1 VSQTIMPIS
10 EEAFIGLRA
19 AVEWNPYG
27 ARELLGILKEFPSW
41 MKYKDNPH
49 GPLDL
54 ILVAVP
60 PHKWIAPG
68 VTLPIKP
75 VPFPEDKLPACRIFG
90 EEWRQRKFTKQELA
104 DNIEAILIELNAG
117 F

>member
-1 VSQTIMPIS
+1 MS
-10 EEAFIGLRA
+10 EEAFVGLRA

-54 ILVAVP
+54 ILVGVP

-68 VTLPIKP
+68 VILPTKP

-90 EEWRQRKFTKQELA
+90 NEWRQRKFTKQELA
-104 DNIEAILIELNAG
+104 DKIEALLAELNTR

>member
-1 VSQTIMPIS
+1 MPIS
-10 EEAFIGLRA
+10 EEALTGLRA

-27 ARELLGILKEFPSW
+27 ARELLGILKEYPTW

-54 ILVAVP
+54 ILVGVAP
-60 PHKWIAPG
+60 RKRIAPG
-68 VTLPIKP
+68 ISLPIKA
-75 VPFPEDKLPACRIFG
+75 VPFPEDKLAACRVFG
-90 EEWRQRKFTKQELA
+90 TEWKQHKFTKQELA
-104 DNIEAILIELNAG
+104 DSIEAILAELNAR

>member
-1 VSQTIMPIS
+1 MPMS
-10 EEAFIGLRA
+10 EEAFIGLRT

-27 ARELLGILKEFPSW
+27 ARELLGILKEYPAW

-54 ILVAVP
+54 ILVGVAP
-60 PHKWIAPG
+60 RKWIAPG
-68 VTLPIKP
+68 ISLPIKT
-75 VPFPEDKLPACRIFG
+75 VPFPDDKLIACRIFG
-90 EEWRQRKFTKQELA
+90 AEWRQRRFTKQELA
-104 DNIEAILIELNAG
+104 DSIEAILGELNTG